1 MKHCKRLLISDRPNG
16 VTFEL
21 RPESIL
27 PSLSPKPGEVVSF
40 SFENYSRRDVPTNP
54 FVEKIRYDL
63 TWENVLQ
70 SYDESSRFQLL
81 DGEFSPSPFS
91 FSFPLLISA
100 LIDSS
105 TKVFGFSSKPLGYW
119 KESQNNNMRC
129 FLEEYARDC
138 GWDPLA
144 AQNWYSVKHVDVL
157 QRKVIGE

>member
-70 SYDESSRFQLL
+70 SYDESSRVQLL
-81 DGEFSPSPFS
+81 DGEFPPP
-91 FSFPLLISA
+91 SFPFFFASDFF
-100 LIDSS
+100 IDRFVH
-105 TKVFGFSSKPLGYW
+105 KGIRIFVEAVGV
-119 KESQNNNMRC
+119 
-129 FLEEYARDC
+129 LE
-138 GWDPLA
+138 
-144 AQNWYSVKHVDVL
+144 
-157 QRKVIGE
+157 GE